1 MVVGSANIGWKRAI
15 CGVHRFVDSGCKSFS
30 SRLKMILNSRWCR
43 WRALTVLLCASA
55 SGIVG
60 VVDAFVAVVNAVP
73 CLIGTVPSPAGV
85 AVAPSAPLLCLPS
98 LCLLLCG

>member
-1 MVVGSANIGWKRAI
+1 MVAGSANIGWKRAV

-43 WRALTVLLCASA
+43 WRAWAVSLCASA
-55 SGIVG
+55 LGFVG
-60 VVDAFVAVVNAVP
+60 VVDAFVVVVNAVP
-73 CLIGTVPSPAGV
+73 CFIGAAPSPAGV
-85 AVAPSAPLLCLPS
+85 AVAPSASLLCLPS